1 MLHRVFSTFRLE
13 FYAAKT
19 VYPLMI
25 FEVVLAGVL
34 GLVRRPEVAALPFL
48 VLATFFGGTI
58 FSIHERNHSDK
69 LFGVLPLRRT
79 DVVLGRY
86 MYGLGMG
93 LFNLGLAA
101 LAIVVLWHTTATDMT
116 AFRFLAAMSGGWVFY
131 CLAVS
136 ISYPI
141 YFRLDF
147 SRAYIFT
154 MLPFMV
160 LVVGT
165 VFVVFKGHVQ
175 SLLNAA
181 DYLSNHAGIMGG
193 LAFSLGLVLLAIS
206 ATVAV
211 QLYRTKE
218 LA

>member
-1 MLHRVFSTFRLE
+1 MVHRVFCMFRLE
-13 FYAAKT
+13 FNAAKS

-34 GLVRRPEVAALPFL
+34 GMVRRPEVAALPFL

-58 FSIHERNHSDK
+58 FSIHERSHSDK
-69 LFGVLPLRRT
+69 LFGVLPVRRSE
-79 DVVLGRY
+79 VVIGRY

-93 LFNLGLAA
+93 LFNLALAA
-101 LAIVVLWHTTATDMT
+101 VAIVILWHTTASDMT
-116 AFRFLAAMSGGWVFY
+116 AFRFLAALSGGWLFY

-160 LVVGT
+160 LVVAT
-165 VFVVFKGHVQ
+165 VFVVFKGHLSTLVD
-175 SLLNAA
+175 AA
-181 DYLSNHAGIMGG
+181 NYLSAHAAIMGW
-193 LAFSLGLVLLAIS
+193 LALATGLVLLLIS
-206 ATVAV
+206 GVIAT

-218 LA
+218 LN